1 MNSICNLFLFWQSM
15 FDFFV
20 VFVYFSWEF
29 VVCLFQCWEFS
40 PSSAISSSSHPGE
53 MTKVKKFSISEK
65 EMISTPAVKKFSDC
79 NLAAA
84 LCHPFPFWPADK
96 ALWQG
101 VEERVRQERWKMTQ
115 VQEDQGTRTKD
126 QGEPQRPR
134 RGVIDRGG
142 RMSTKMASQVSC

>member
-1 MNSICNLFLFWQSM
+1 M
-15 FDFFV
+15 FDF
-20 VFVYFSWEF
+20 F

-65 EMISTPAVKKFSDC
+65 EMISTPVKKFSDC
-79 NLAAA
+79 NLAAAA

-101 VEERVRQERWKMTQ
+101 VEERVGQER
-115 VQEDQGTRTKD
+115 G
-126 QGEPQRPR
+126 
-134 RGVIDRGG
+134 RGVKDKKIKEQGPK
-142 RMSTKMASQVSC
+142 TKESRKDPGEES